1 MNKPKLIISSA
12 CAAILT
18 VVFVVVV
25 TIWAELSAP
34 LKDWLKNF
42 SGHHWTSKSIFSAL
56 LYAAATAALYQG
68 FRNPSG
74 DILRKALVF
83 VLISTALGTVILAAF
98 YAGHHFSLF
107 KY

>member
-1 MNKPKLIISSA
+1 MGKVKLIYSSA
-12 CAAILT
+12 VAAIVSVT
-18 VVFVVVV
+18 FTVVV
-25 TIWAELSAP
+25 TIWGELSVS
-34 LKDWLKNF
+34 LKNWLADF

-98 YAGHHFSLF
+98 YTGHHFSLF